1 MDERRRERLDAAK
14 AGLRAVER
22 YIFYELSD
30 ENESA
35 RAEQVQKL
43 LRLAVGLKRK
53 LNAEE

>member
-1 MDERRRERLDAAK
+1 M
-14 AGLRAVER
+14 RAIER
-22 YIFYELSD
+22 YVYYELSD

-35 RAEQVQKL
+35 RAEQVQRL